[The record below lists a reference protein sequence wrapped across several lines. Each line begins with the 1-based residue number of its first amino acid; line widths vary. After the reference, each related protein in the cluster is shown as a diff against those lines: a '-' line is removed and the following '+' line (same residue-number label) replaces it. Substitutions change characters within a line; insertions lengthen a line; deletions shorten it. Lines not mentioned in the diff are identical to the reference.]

1 MKYSAK
7 LMNSLCFKAN
17 LVDWNETRIY
27 RYNVLR
33 GYLMETNDLFKQ
45 NSIFGSITGREQD
58 RLLQQAVKR
67 QYQKGEYLAHAG
79 DIWPFLFYLSE
90 GSITAVKESS
100 EGRSLIA
107 TTFKSGEVFWG
118 VSFFHPELPMPVAL
132 KVDKSSH
139 VYLWSRDQL
148 LPVLIKNGQVS
159 WELSRLMVRRM
170 LRASEI
176 VEELAFQPV
185 AGRLA
190 RLLMEFPG
198 QAASGPTARSL
209 TLDDMAAR
217 IGSTREM
224 VCRFLQRFADEDLI
238 KITRTEFEI
247 TDRDRLMDMAQKVR
261 G

>member
-1 MKYSAK
+1 MKIRE
-7 LMNSLCFKAN
+7 L
-17 LVDWNETRIY
+17 
-27 RYNVLR
+27 LR
-33 GYLMETNDLFKQ
+33 Q
-45 NSIFGSITGREQD
+45 NAVFGSLSDPDLD
-58 RLLQQAVKR
+58 RLLQQAVRR
-67 QYQKGEYLAHAG
+67 QYQKGEYLTHAG
-79 DIWPFLFYLSE
+79 DVWPFLFFLTE
-90 GSITAVKESS
+90 GSIAAVKESS

-107 TTFKSGEVFWG
+107 TSFKQGEVFWG
-118 VSFFHPELPMPVAL
+118 VSFFHPDLPMPVAL
-132 KVDKSSH
+132 KVDSLSRLN
-139 VYLWSRDQL
+139 LWSRDQL
-148 LPVLIKNGQVS
+148 LPMLLENGQVS

-190 RLLMEFPG
+190 RLLIEYPG
-198 QAASGPTARSL
+198 QATSGPIARSL
-209 TLDDMAAR
+209 TLDDMASR

-224 VCRFLQRFADEDLI
+224 VCRFLQRFADDDLI